1 MAVLLRKAN
10 LEGWQFTQGTSENKW
25 TSEEKEAL
33 KEHCGDLRTG
43 QRLSELRIPL
53 VQRPR

>member
-25 TSEEKEAL
+25 TLEEKEAL

-53 VQRPR
+53 VQPPR